1 MSSGTDHA
9 AGKVKGPAIC
19 LIVTA
24 GLTLLTLG
32 WGMID
37 TYFLGGGQP
46 VPPPDL
52 GDNLQQFQQAQ
63 EASKNPI
70 FGIIAL
76 LVNAFI
82 IYASLEMMKLKSW
95 GMALTA
101 SILVMIPCFTCFCC
115 FLGIPSG
122 IWSMIVLMDPQ
133 VKAAFA
139 ASALE

>member
-1 MSSGTDHA
+1 MATGNDPVL
-9 AGKVKGPAIC
+9 GKVKPPAIG

-24 GLTLLTLG
+24 ALTLLTLG

-37 TYFLGGGQP
+37 TYFLGGGGQP
-46 VPPPDL
+46 APPDL
-52 GDNLQQFQQAQ
+52 GDNLQQAQ

-82 IYASLEMMKLKSW
+82 IFASVKMMKLESW

-101 SILVMIPCFTCFCC
+101 SILAMIPCFTCFCC
-115 FLGIPSG
+115 VLGVPSG
-122 IWSMIVLMDPQ
+122 IWSIVVLVDPQ
-133 VKAAFA
+133 VKAAFK
-139 ASALE
+139 